1 MCSPTVA
8 QSLGIVAVA
17 VMGPPEAVL
26 TGYESETSLP
36 STLHVKEPL
45 VQVHSKGSIISCR
58 AG

>member
-26 TGYESETSLP
+26 TGNESETSLP

-45 VQVHSKGSIISCR
+45 VQVHS
-58 AG
+58 